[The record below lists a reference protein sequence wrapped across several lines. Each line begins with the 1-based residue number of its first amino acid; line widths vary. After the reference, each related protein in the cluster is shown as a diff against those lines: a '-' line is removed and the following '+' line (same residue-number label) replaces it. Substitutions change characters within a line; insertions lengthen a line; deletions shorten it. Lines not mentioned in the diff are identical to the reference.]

1 MKKTINVGIIGAGL
15 MGSRRAEAL
24 VKVGGSTL
32 LAVSD
37 VDYSKA
43 TKLAHQYGAEAI
55 ANWKDLIKIKELDV
69 IIISVPNKFILP
81 IATEAIKFKKII
93 FTEKPLG
100 RNSAESK
107 KIILLAKKNQVF
119 LWVGFNHRFH
129 AAILKAK
136 EIMDR
141 GGIGK
146 IMFIRSRYGYGGR
159 KGMEKEWRF
168 NQDLSGGGEL
178 LDQGVH
184 IIDLCR
190 FFCGEFKEVW
200 GSLST
205 KFWKTKVEDNAFVV
219 MKNQQVT
226 ASFHVSS
233 TQWKNLFSFEIYGD
247 RGFLN
252 IEGKG
257 GSYGKETLVYGKRK
271 LEFGVPDLQTFEFEG
286 DSSWESE
293 WANFIELINSN
304 KKRVGNG
311 SDGYLANHIVES
323 IRKSSKLGKLV
334 KI

>member
-1 MKKTINVGIIGAGL
+1 
-15 MGSRRAEAL
+15 MGFRRAEAL
-24 VKVGGSTL
+24 AKVGGSTL

-37 VDYSKA
+37 IDYAKA
-43 TKLAHQYGAEAI
+43 TKLADQYGAKAI
-55 ANWKDLIKIKELDV
+55 NDWKDLIKMSELDV
-69 IIISVPNKFILP
+69 VLISVPNKFILP
-81 IATEAIKFKKII
+81 IATQAIKFKKII

-100 RNSAESK
+100 RNSVESK
-107 KIILLAKKNQVF
+107 KIISLAKQNKIF
-119 LWVGFNHRFH
+119 LKVGFNHRFH
-129 AAILKAK
+129 AAVLKAK
-136 EIMDR
+136 EILDQ

-168 NQDLSGGGEL
+168 NKNLSGGGEL

-184 IIDLCR
+184 LIDLCR
-190 FFCGEFKEVW
+190 FFCGEFKEVF

-205 KFWKTKVEDNAFVV
+205 KFWKARVEDNAFVI
-219 MKNQQVT
+219 MKNKQVT

-293 WANFIELINSN
+293 WADFLRTLNFHKNLI
-304 KKRVGNG
+304 GNG
-311 SDGYLANHIVES
+311 SDGYIANSIVES
-323 IRKSSKLGKLV
+323 IRKSSKLNKVV